1 MRFILWNIASKKMS
15 NLQLASTVFIGNDN
29 EARHKNE
36 TPEPPKIMT
45 LCLRF
50 GNHFAFRSKTD
61 FERVSDANDC
71 KIADTVILFPD
82 SSLKKLN
89 SLDKSKFCN
98 FSVAVIMIHF
108 ITSLQCDLTSVWKS
122 RLINFKVAQIGEK
135 VAQKVLQNKNFL
147 SNCNKSVGLEMFLDY
162 SSRVVIKNNNVFIR
176 LVIGH
181 LGWGSSSWLISYGQK
196 SFAVLVPG
204 TTCWAWIVTDALN
217 LLQGLW

>member
-1 MRFILWNIASKKMS
+1 MKNSVRFILWNIATKKMS

-82 SSLKKLN
+82 SSLNKLN

-162 SSRVVIKNNNVFIR
+162 SSRVVHFSVYKIDNLFALWQRWPKSLTKKVC
-176 LVIGH
+176 LV
-181 LGWGSSSWLISYGQK
+181 
-196 SFAVLVPG
+196 
-204 TTCWAWIVTDALN
+204 D
-217 LLQGLW
+217 

>member
-1 MRFILWNIASKKMS
+1 MKNSVRFILWNIATKKMS

-89 SLDKSKFCN
+89 SLD
-98 FSVAVIMIHF
+98 
-108 ITSLQCDLTSVWKS
+108 
-122 RLINFKVAQIGEK
+122 
-135 VAQKVLQNKNFL
+135 
-147 SNCNKSVGLEMFLDY
+147 
-162 SSRVVIKNNNVFIR
+162 
-176 LVIGH
+176 
-181 LGWGSSSWLISYGQK
+181 
-196 SFAVLVPG
+196 
-204 TTCWAWIVTDALN
+204 
-217 LLQGLW
+217 